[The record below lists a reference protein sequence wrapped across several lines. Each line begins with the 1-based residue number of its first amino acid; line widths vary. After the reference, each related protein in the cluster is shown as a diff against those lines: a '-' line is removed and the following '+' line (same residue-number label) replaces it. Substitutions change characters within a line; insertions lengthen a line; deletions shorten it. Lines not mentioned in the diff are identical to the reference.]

1 MIRILRALEAR
12 PISTRFGLGLAV
24 VTAVV
29 SGVSVFLNATAL
41 RSVGDPVLFTT
52 LKNGV
57 AAAILLALAGA
68 AIPAAPRVV
77 RRLDRRSLLGLLA
90 LGVIGGSIPF
100 VLFFT
105 GLAGAS
111 APAAAV
117 IHKTLFAWVALLA
130 VILLRE
136 RLGGLQI
143 AALGV
148 LVISQLLLQPPD
160 GVRWTSGETMI
171 AAATGLW
178 AIEVI
183 VAKRLLA
190 RVPAPIAAAS
200 RMTIGLALL
209 VAWLMAT
216 GKIGGLASLG
226 PVQLA
231 WIGGTGVLLA
241 AYVATWYGALRHAPA
256 SAVAAVLTL
265 GAPITASLQLVAN
278 GQLPGVGPLAGYAGT
293 LLAGLAIAW
302 LATRPRAVAP
312 VTPLATP

>member
-1 MIRILRALEAR
+1 
-12 PISTRFGLGLAV
+12 
-24 VTAVV
+24 
-29 SGVSVFLNATAL
+29 
-41 RSVGDPVLFTT
+41 
-52 LKNGV
+52 
-57 AAAILLALAGA
+57 
-68 AIPAAPRVV
+68 
-77 RRLDRRSLLGLLA
+77 
-90 LGVIGGSIPF
+90 
-100 VLFFT
+100 
-105 GLAGAS
+105 
-111 APAAAV
+111 
-117 IHKTLFAWVALLA
+117 
-130 VILLRE
+130 
-136 RLGGLQI
+136 
-143 AALGV
+143 
-148 LVISQLLLQPPD
+148 
-160 GVRWTSGETMI
+160 MI

-190 RVPAPIAAAS
+190 RAPAPIAAAS

-241 AYVATWYGALRHAPA
+241 AYVATCTGPCATTA
-256 SAVAAVLTL
+256 SAVAAALTL

-312 VTPLATP
+312 VTPFAAP